1 MITLNNVSKQYKA
14 GKVIIKPISREFSK
28 GKAIALVGPNG
39 SGKTTFLR
47 LLSVNTYP
55 TSGTV
60 LYNGSDIHKNP
71 VKYLSH
77 TGLVHDDDALPQYMS
92 AAELLEWIL
101 RSRKKWEDQQSPVQI
116 SELMDT
122 LALFEERDERI
133 GTYSTGMRK
142 KTQVAAALITAPEVL
157 ILDEPL
163 RGLDSEARKTVWS
176 LLNKAKK
183 DGVLIF
189 MASHTGEE
197 GAELF
202 DEVLTFPLH

>member
-14 GKVIIKPISREFSK
+14 GKVIINPISREFSN

-47 LLSVNTYP
+47 MLSVNTYP
-55 TSGTV
+55 TTGTV
-60 LYNGSDIHKNP
+60 LFKNTDIHKNP
-71 VKYLSH
+71 VSYLSH

-101 RSRKKWEDQQSPVQI
+101 RSRKKWDNQQSPVQI
-116 SELMDT
+116 SEMLDT
-122 LALFEERDERI
+122 LSLFEEREERI

-142 KTQVAAALITAPEVL
+142 KTQVAAAMITGPDVL

-163 RGLDSEARKTVWS
+163 RGLDAEARKTVWK
-176 LLNKAKK
+176 LLNQAKS

-202 DEVLTFPLH
+202 DEVLTFPLR